1 VTDQARETPSA
12 ADLRPRPRPDDV
24 TRFYWDAAAAHRLVL
39 QRCRSC
45 ERLQYPPE
53 ICCVHCQS
61 ESFDHVEMSGRGRIY
76 TYAVVGRPLHV
87 GFADAV
93 PYVVA
98 LIELAEQSGLRI
110 LANIVESPPEQLA
123 CGVPVEVTFE
133 ERGDVMLPQF
143 RVSGAG
149 A

>member
-1 VTDQARETPSA
+1 MTEEVRGA
-12 ADLRPRPRPDDV
+12 APGVDLRPRPQPDDA

-45 ERLQYPPE
+45 ERLQFPPD
-53 ICCVHCQS
+53 IRCVYCQS
-61 ESFDHVEMSGRGRIY
+61 ESFAHVEVSGRGRIY
-76 TYAVVGRPLHV
+76 TYAIVDRPLHV
-87 GFADAV
+87 GFVDAI

-98 LIELAEQSGLRI
+98 LIELVEQPGLRI
-110 LANIVESPPEQLA
+110 LANIVGAPPDQLA
-123 CGVPVEVTFE
+123 CGLPVQVTFE
-133 ERGDVMLPQF
+133 KRGDVVLPQF